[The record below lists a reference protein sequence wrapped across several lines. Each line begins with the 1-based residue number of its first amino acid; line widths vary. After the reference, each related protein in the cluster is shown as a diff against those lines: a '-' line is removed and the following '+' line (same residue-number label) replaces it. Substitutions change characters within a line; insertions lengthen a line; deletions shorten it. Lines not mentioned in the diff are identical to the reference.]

1 MQMTCYIPFLSYVVP
16 PSLYMFMLLAIRGLI
31 VARKYVLTLIL
42 SYLYIDVLTLY
53 DTLGITK
60 LKFNSFNVD
69 KTLTYA
75 KKTPSLQLNQLKC
88 IKEYQYICEH
98 I

>member
-1 MQMTCYIPFLSYVVP
+1 MWFLP
-16 PSLYMFMLLAIRGLI
+16 PCTLFMLLAIRGLI

-42 SYLYIDVLTLY
+42 SYLYIDVVTLY

-60 LKFNSFNVD
+60 LKFNSFNVN

-75 KKTPSLQLNQLKC
+75 KKTPGISIHMVDKYNIIKSLITASN
-88 IKEYQYICEH
+88 H
-98 I
+98 VNT